1 VSKMIHQSN
10 RAPKP
15 VGPYSVGVS
24 YRDLL
29 FISGQIA
36 LNPATNEMVTGSLE
50 AETRQVLGNLKNML
64 EDFGSSLE
72 NVLKV
77 TVFLTDMKRFGDF
90 NAIYA
95 EYFKNNPPARSVIQ
109 VGALPKG
116 ANVEVEA
123 IAIRKG
129 A

>member
-1 VSKMIHQSN
+1 M
-10 RAPKP
+10 
-15 VGPYSVGVS
+15 
-24 YRDLL
+24 
-29 FISGQIA
+29 
-36 LNPATNEMVTGSLE
+36 
-50 AETRQVLGNLKNML
+50 KNML